1 MSRVS
6 FSDNKFLSKYNM
18 FFKGVYKRNKR
29 LLVVSTVIFF
39 VSLIIG
45 VVIGYI
51 YPDFIGN
58 LLTEFSNELSSQVDI
73 STLSIFTHNI
83 KTALMVYAGGII
95 GIVTAALLSV
105 NGFII
110 GAFLGYFMHGG
121 AINHSS
127 VTPLVFIS
135 YIVPHGIF
143 EIPALIIASAAGFRL
158 TTVVIDLINS
168 LRGKPYVNNDYQKFK
183 DSLALLAVAVILFA
197 IAAVIE
203 ANFTMSIG
211 NYITGLN
218 LHK

>member
-6 FSDNKFLSKYNM
+6 FSDNKSLSKYNI
-18 FFKGVYKRNKR
+18 FNGVYKRNKK

-58 LLTEFSNELSSQVDI
+58 LLTEFSNELNSQVDI

-121 AINHSS
+121 VINHSG

-218 LHK
+218 LH